1 MLIKVLHS
9 RSLTIKTHSSTTIT
23 VIVVD
28 MANENN
34 HTNYEKSIRLI
45 LSIPFLSKIVNNKI
59 VSIEINYN
67 NIEIN
72 NI

>member
-23 VIVVD
+23 VMVVN